1 MNYVTENI
9 TPAKAQEY
17 LKTSI
22 GNRPISKVFVRS
34 YADTMKQGKWLLNG
48 VPIIFDIDGHLRD
61 GHHRLYAVIEAGIP
75 VRFDVCRGTSAE
87 AFTTYDCGRHRTV
100 GQLLAMQQVK
110 NYNLVGS
117 IVIAN
122 ERLIS
127 CGRLLE
133 NNSGSAGNRTT
144 NSDKYELYR
153 KDPDGYGSVAS
164 YICALLSRCR
174 MLSGSWAGGL
184 YYYLTHTGGY
194 TDAEVKPFF
203 EEIFSV
209 ETTKT
214 SACNILRKAITNAA
228 LSGKKIK
235 AETLW
240 AYIVKAWNS
249 FISGKEMK
257 VLRYVQGQEVLPE
270 LILKQS

>member
-1 MNYVTENI
+1 MNFVTENI
-9 TPAKAQEY
+9 TPAKAKEY
-17 LKTSI
+17 LNTTI
-22 GNRPISKVFVRS
+22 GNRPLSKVFVRS

-48 VPIIFDIDGHLRD
+48 VPIIFDVDGHLRD
-61 GHHRLYAVIEAGIP
+61 GHHRLQAVIEAGIP
-75 VRFDVCRGTSAE
+75 VKFDVCRGASSE

-117 IVIAN
+117 IVAAN
-122 ERLIS
+122 ERLVT

-133 NNSGSAGNRTT
+133 NNSGSANHKKT
-144 NSDKYELYR
+144 NSDKYDLYR
-153 KDPDGYGSVAS
+153 ADPEGYVNAAT
-164 YICALLSRCR
+164 YIRGLLSRCR

-194 TDAEVKPFF
+194 TEEEVKPFF

-209 ETTKT
+209 ETTRT
-214 SACNILRKAITNAA
+214 SACNVLRKAITNAA

-249 FISGKEMK
+249 FISGNEMK

-270 LILKQS
+270 LKLKQ